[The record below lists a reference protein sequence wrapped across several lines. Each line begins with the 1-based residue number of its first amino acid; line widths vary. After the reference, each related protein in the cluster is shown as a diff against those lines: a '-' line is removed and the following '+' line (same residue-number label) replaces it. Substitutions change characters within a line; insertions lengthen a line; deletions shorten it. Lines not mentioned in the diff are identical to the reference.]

1 MFFIDQVRVV
11 RKVDNTIQRYHS
23 KCNSLAWVVRKDG
36 AIQWIAWFVLLTLTR
51 WIVIYPVDSVIQ
63 PLNNWGQL
71 LSVYYFSRDKTGKF
85 PDYPDDSEGG
95 SAAIFK
101 EKDPLEVILNFC
113 NIVIPIFLG
122 LILIKT

>member
-1 MFFIDQVRVV
+1 M
-11 RKVDNTIQRYHS
+11 
-23 KCNSLAWVVRKDG
+23 
-36 AIQWIAWFVLLTLTR
+36 
-51 WIVIYPVDSVIQ
+51 IYPVDNVIQ

-71 LSVYYFSRDKTGKF
+71 LIISVYYFSRDKTGKF